1 LGREK
6 CEYISIKEL
15 LIKKIDL
22 SRERERERERERMK
36 ILVAQDS

>member
-6 CEYISIKEL
+6 CEYLSINEL

-22 SRERERERERERMK
+22 SRERERERERMK